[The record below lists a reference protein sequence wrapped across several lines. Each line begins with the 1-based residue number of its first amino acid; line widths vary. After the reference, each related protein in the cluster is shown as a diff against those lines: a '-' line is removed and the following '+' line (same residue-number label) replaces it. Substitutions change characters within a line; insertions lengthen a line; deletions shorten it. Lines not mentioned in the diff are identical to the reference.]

1 MASDGAQYASTSA
14 SSERIEFRMLDFAA
28 VGDDTVSFKLEDG
41 TVVRVKVS
49 LERVGVATNYRN
61 PDGTAHYAVNTA
73 VKLYIIPH
81 DKKFT
86 MPKSQV
92 SGGAVAAAGGGSS
105 SAGMA
110 APAAT
115 DRQSPPPPSHIA

>member
-1 MASDGAQYASTSA
+1 
-14 SSERIEFRMLDFAA
+14 
-28 VGDDTVSFKLEDG
+28 
-41 TVVRVKVS
+41 VVKVKVS

-81 DKKFT
+81 DRKFT

-92 SGGAVAAAGGGSS
+92 SGGAMAAAGGGSGA
-105 SAGMA
+105 AGA
-110 APAAT
+110 AGT
-115 DRQSPPPPSHIA
+115 DRQSPQPPSHIA

>member
-1 MASDGAQYASTSA
+1 MADGD
-14 SSERIEFRMLDFAA
+14 RIEFRMLDHTS
-28 VGDDTVSFKLEDG
+28 VGDDTVTFRLEDG
-41 TVVRVKVS
+41 TTVKVKVS

-73 VKLYIIPH
+73 AKVYVIPS

-92 SGGAVAAAGGGSS
+92 AGN
-105 SAGMA
+105 
-110 APAAT
+110 PQP
-115 DRQSPPPPSHIA
+115 DRHSQPPSHIT

>member
-1 MASDGAQYASTSA
+1 MADGD
-14 SSERIEFRMLDFAA
+14 RIEFRMLDHTS
-28 VGDDTVSFKLEDG
+28 VGDGTTVK
-41 TVVRVKVS
+41 VKVS

-73 VKLYIIPH
+73 AKVYVIPS

-92 SGGAVAAAGGGSS
+92 AGN
-105 SAGMA
+105 
-110 APAAT
+110 PQP
-115 DRQSPPPPSHIA
+115 DRHSQPPSHIT

>member
-1 MASDGAQYASTSA
+1 MANDGD
-14 SSERIEFRMLDFAA
+14 RIEFKMLDHASA
-28 VGDDTVSFKLEDG
+28 GDDTVAFRLEDG
-41 TVVRVKVS
+41 TMVKVKVS

-73 VKLYIIPH
+73 VKLYIIPN

-92 SGGAVAAAGGGSS
+92 AGN
-105 SAGMA
+105 
-110 APAAT
+110 PPLE
-115 DRQSPPPPSHIA
+115 RQQPSHFT